1 MSTNHDDPRPD
12 QQTSMMAPRRTSVG
26 LAGAGYPNHGPEAFE
41 AEEAEQAVGA
51 LAQVGFGGDSVELSK
66 VDRMAVPG
74 FERLASVLRDAYAQ
88 AAVGKGKQRHAVGE
102 QAFTDQLIVTGA
114 KTYGVGSLLFQAHK
128 KADESQRMEFDPA
141 VRELQGAIVYL
152 AAAIIVRQDRV
163 RGNGA

>member
-1 MSTNHDDPRPD
+1 MSTNHDGPRP
-12 QQTSMMAPRRTSVG
+12 TMMAPRSVG
-26 LAGAGYPNHGPEAFE
+26 VATDAGYPATQAPEAF
-41 AEEAEQAVGA
+41 EAEQAVGA
-51 LAQVGFGGDSVELSK
+51 LAQVGFAPDPTGLSA

-74 FERLASVLRDAYAQ
+74 YERLASVLRDAYAQ
-88 AAVGKGKQRHAVGE
+88 AAAGKGKQRHAVGE

-128 KADESQRMEFDPA
+128 KADESQRMDFDPA

-163 RGNGA
+163 RGNGV